1 MCAFALL
8 IALAGMAVAQPGKLS
23 YPRLGPP
30 WPARTQPSWISK
42 GLVFAGTWEPLP
54 WLYRKNWQDF
64 GNARAGKEAERLYR
78 EERSEETVI
87 GLKKL
92 GVNMILTGFHKGF
105 GIENEKQTMEE
116 ARRLAAL
123 LHKHGMKMGVYVSAL
138 LIYED
143 LYAEFPE
150 AKNWHRVRAD
160 GGPDTYGDDGFRYRA
175 FLNHPEHLNYIKRV
189 CELAVKAGADLIHFD
204 VMSQP
209 FGNYHPLAERM
220 FRDWLKKKYP
230 NPQDW
235 FFRTGLRNWDF
246 IKIPVYADVRRSRRS
261 TSPSCRSTC
270 TSRPSCW
277 ANTRGR
283 CARLSMG

>member
-1 MCAFALL
+1 
-8 IALAGMAVAQPGKLS
+8 
-23 YPRLGPP
+23 
-30 WPARTQPSWISK
+30 
-42 GLVFAGTWEPLP
+42 
-54 WLYRKNWQDF
+54 
-64 GNARAGKEAERLYR
+64 
-78 EERSEETVI
+78 
-87 GLKKL
+87 
-92 GVNMILTGFHKGF
+92 
-105 GIENEKQTMEE
+105 MEE

-150 AKNWHRVRAD
+150 AKNWHRIRAD
-160 GGPDTYGDDGFRYRA
+160 GSPDTYGDDGFRYRA

-230 NPQDW
+230 SKQDW
-235 FFRTGLRNWDF
+235 FFRTGLQQLGF
-246 IKIPVYADVRRSRRS
+246 H
-261 TSPSCRSTC
+261 
-270 TSRPSCW
+270 
-277 ANTRGR
+277 
-283 CARLSMG
+283 